1 LPTAA
6 TPEAAPSAAVPRAEV
21 DDLLGPVVYT
31 WTSDGEV
38 IGEGAKVTVHFD
50 TPPPGKTD
58 RRHVTVTATD
68 SDGMVVS
75 ETRKVRISSQSH
87 QGPGAGGHGPGG
99 GGHGGGGHNPPQE
112 P

>member
-1 LPTAA
+1 MGQGI
-6 TPEAAPSAAVPRAEV
+6 VKGHYRAKV

-38 IGEGAKVTVHFD
+38 IGEGARVTVRFD
-50 TPPPGKTD
+50 TPPSGKSH
-58 RRHVTVTATD
+58 RAHVAVTATD

-75 ETRKVRISSQSH
+75 EARKVSISTVSH
-87 QGPGAGGHGPGG
+87 QGPG
-99 GGHGGGGHNPPQE
+99 GGHGGHGGQGGGGSNNPPQE